1 MGFNNGYDA
10 GWQDAINAVKYG
22 KVPGL
27 GPASGGGGGSASGGG
42 EAVPATRAAGLFY
55 ITGNDVTLEIKFS
68 TPALLSGDNISAT
81 ELPATFTS
89 DNGSPLARVTAP
101 NGGWVP
107 GDAILFYHNNSSL
120 AGIDRGD
127 TAPDDAACDNI
138 SAQDTDL
145 MLMRLAD
152 TWTLIPTSSFG

>member
-27 GPASGGGGGSASGGG
+27 GPASGNGGSGGG
-42 EAVPATRAAGLFY
+42 AVPTARTAGLFY
-55 ITGNDVTLEIKFS
+55 ITGDDEALEIEFS
-68 TPALLSGDNISAT
+68 VPIVLTGDTISAT

-89 DNGSPLARVTAP
+89 TGTGPLAHVAAP

-107 GDAILFYHNNSSL
+107 GDAIVFCHNNGLL

-127 TAPDDAACDNI
+127 TTPDDGTYVNI
-138 SAQDTDL
+138 SAQGIDM

-152 TWTLIPTSSFG
+152 TWTLIPISSFG